1 MDGRGRR
8 RTSSSVG
15 GVSTN
20 GNPADDKF
28 PSMARQRPFYKES
41 PSWLD
46 ASEVFTDTQRVDLF
60 NDPRWET
67 TVRPSARR
75 VMADEP
81 RGGPRGTIAK
91 ALAFRRV
98 LMKRGRHSRNPV

>member
-1 MDGRGRR
+1 
-8 RTSSSVG
+8 
-15 GVSTN
+15 
-20 GNPADDKF
+20 
-28 PSMARQRPFYKES
+28 MARQRPYYKES

-67 TVRPSARR
+67 TVRPSSRR
-75 VMADEP
+75 AMADEP
-81 RGGPRGTIAK
+81 HRAPRGTFAK